1 MAWAFDE
8 HKRLELLSQLERA
21 FSSVLKGTG
30 IGPREADALDYYTDP
45 QAART
50 RDVEQRWQEIP
61 DQVLESTPTALCFTD
76 RTGFQFLLPA
86 FMRHGL
92 EHPLSSSTI
101 LDSTLFALTRSSVSE
116 FLRQYP
122 LESGQVIFVARFL
135 HFWML
140 ENSSFVCTS
149 QASEEVV
156 LEWLER
162 AGPSL

>member
-1 MAWAFDE
+1 MAWVFDE

-21 FSSVLKGTG
+21 FGSVLKGAG
-30 IGPREADALDYYTDP
+30 IGPREADALDYYTDS
-45 QAART
+45 QAARA

-61 DQVLESTPTALCFTD
+61 DPVLESAPTALCFTD
-76 RTGFQFLLPA
+76 RAGFQFLLPA

-122 LESGQVIFVARFL
+122 LESGQVIFIARFL

-140 ENSSFVCTS
+140 ENRSFVCTS

-162 AGPSL
+162 AGQSL